1 MYCIYMHRNKINNKK
16 YIGQTKQEPPS
27 KRWGK
32 NGVGYKDSTHFYNAI
47 QKYGWN
53 NFEHIIL
60 ETNLTLEQA
69 NEKEKFYIE
78 KYNTTNEKYGYNLR
92 FGGNNTSFN
101 KETRQKMSI
110 AAKNRI
116 NRPKTLE
123 KYSYDAKKM
132 WMQPGHRENM
142 SKKMKQ
148 KWKDIEYRNKVLN
161 KLNNSWTEERKQKA
175 SQNKIGN
182 QNSTKKIKCVET
194 GEVFNSIKEAANSI
208 NRSITALSLHLHGKT
223 KSCGQHLI
231 TKQKLHWKFM

>member
-1 MYCIYMHRNKINNKK
+1 
-16 YIGQTKQEPPS
+16 
-27 KRWGK
+27 
-32 NGVGYKDSTHFYNAI
+32 
-47 QKYGWN
+47 
-53 NFEHIIL
+53 
-60 ETNLTLEQA
+60 
-69 NEKEKFYIE
+69 
-78 KYNTTNEKYGYNLR
+78 
-92 FGGNNTSFN
+92 
-101 KETRQKMSI
+101 MSI

-182 QNSTKKIKCVET
+182 QNSTKKIKCIET
-194 GEVFNSIKEAANSI
+194 GEAFNSIKEAANSI

-223 KSCGQHLI
+223 KSCGQHPI